1 MAADNTSDLNALDK
15 ICDDY
20 EQSLPDHTDFPQT
33 LQRLNSALE
42 RAPQSLQHTLLQ
54 LLLELEFE
62 HRLMNNQPC
71 PHSELLQHFP
81 NFSPSIENALAAAR
95 QRTGLAGTLQMPT
108 AAADSQSSPT
118 PPTPPA
124 PQNLPLT
131 PAPSAPPHAQPH
143 PSHPHSHASLWC
155 VISGD
160 GVVSATDNSW
170 DEEIGRDFI
179 VGTLL
184 QQRFLVT
191 DVLGRGGMGCVLLA
205 RDQILHR
212 DVAVKVLLRK
222 PSHSSSQ
229 LHESLSREAQL
240 AASLNHR
247 GIAVVHDFG
256 SHAGRS
262 FTVFEYVRGRTLRA
276 LLDECRTFTPEQTR
290 SIILELADALDA
302 AHAAG
307 VIHQDLKPENICIT
321 LDGQPKIL
329 DFGVARHLSGNVASR
344 GFFGTPLYASP
355 EQAACSATDGRTD
368 QYALA
373 LLAFEMLSGQ
383 RVFPSGS
390 PLELLRQHR
399 EITPPRLD
407 SVCSHLH
414 VQIANSIHRALAKRP
429 TDRFATCREF
439 AEAAFP
445 QPATTATPANIPTV
459 PEAERLDVFLC
470 QVAPNSLFAR
480 RLAEF
485 LQRYGLKTWY
495 YQHDASPGV
504 SFLKQTTDAIQRS
517 RTVLLIIS
525 PAALISEDFA
535 LQLQAATERRRT
547 LLPLL
552 LDISPEDFE
561 RRQPAWRALLGP
573 AALLDLNGIDQKNAF
588 PKVLQRLQLAG
599 LAADHHRHTTRIPS
613 PNHNSAR
620 PSHHSAT
627 QGQVWATDS
636 SQIDA
641 DDLPQLVF
649 QNELV
654 EEFLSRRNRYF
665 LSGTKGLGKTL
676 LLSYKRQLI
685 ANRAAEGDRG
695 AASTCLIP
703 HSGSRLDLM
712 HEMRTVSEHFESSLA
727 ELSVTKRFWSTALRI
742 SAISHY
748 DGHIA
753 PDEKSELLAFP
764 ERFRRWLLGA
774 KVAPSVVFKEL
785 TNLSV
790 GQAKSLVD
798 NTETFLDEKLRSIHN
813 PTCFFVDKVDQAIRE
828 RSREAWIHIQAGLI
842 EAAWEIMNSNS
853 HVRIYA
859 SIRQEAFSN
868 YHSDVKSNL
877 LGATV
882 RLRYTDAELEHM
894 LDRLANCYESQRD
907 FRDFLG
913 LRVLQ
918 HPGRPAPEDTFRF
931 LRRHTF
937 GRPRDLVVI
946 AAELSSQR
954 NLLSE
959 ARYCD
964 IVRNVSARSL
974 VTNVFEEMRVFLDC
988 LGDPDNRDRF
998 LRLLSANILSRADA
1012 VKICAQFNE
1021 VPEHVVRD
1029 FGEDSDDIFHPFQDL
1044 YLAGLLG
1051 IVTEQPDTAL
1061 VIQRFRRPDDLVS
1074 TTGTDLPQSHWYFIH
1089 PALSAYIRQQAWGS
1103 SFLHLE
1109 QAAVGDGLPWHP
1121 WDPVCCEVERCA
1133 RQTHSPDIKLFALQV
1148 LREAREVL
1156 ASGSTRNLQ
1165 VLLQAL
1171 PGWQTNLQK
1180 LHECGH
1186 LDLILWLE
1194 ELAACKR

>member
-108 AAADSQSSPT
+108 AAADSQSSPA

-407 SVCSHLH
+407 SVCSHLP
-414 VQIANSIHRALAKRP
+414 VQTANSIHRALAKRP

-613 PNHNSAR
+613 PNHNSTR

-842 EAAWEIMNSNS
+842 EAAWEIMNSN
-853 HVRIYA
+853 
-859 SIRQEAFSN
+859 
-868 YHSDVKSNL
+868 
-877 LGATV
+877 
-882 RLRYTDAELEHM
+882 
-894 LDRLANCYESQRD
+894 
-907 FRDFLG
+907 
-913 LRVLQ
+913 
-918 HPGRPAPEDTFRF
+918 
-931 LRRHTF
+931 
-937 GRPRDLVVI
+937 
-946 AAELSSQR
+946 
-954 NLLSE
+954 
-959 ARYCD
+959 
-964 IVRNVSARSL
+964 
-974 VTNVFEEMRVFLDC
+974 
-988 LGDPDNRDRF
+988 
-998 LRLLSANILSRADA
+998 
-1012 VKICAQFNE
+1012 
-1021 VPEHVVRD
+1021 
-1029 FGEDSDDIFHPFQDL
+1029 
-1044 YLAGLLG
+1044 
-1051 IVTEQPDTAL
+1051 
-1061 VIQRFRRPDDLVS
+1061 
-1074 TTGTDLPQSHWYFIH
+1074 
-1089 PALSAYIRQQAWGS
+1089 
-1103 SFLHLE
+1103 
-1109 QAAVGDGLPWHP
+1109 
-1121 WDPVCCEVERCA
+1121 
-1133 RQTHSPDIKLFALQV
+1133 
-1148 LREAREVL
+1148 
-1156 ASGSTRNLQ
+1156 
-1165 VLLQAL
+1165 
-1171 PGWQTNLQK
+1171 
-1180 LHECGH
+1180 
-1186 LDLILWLE
+1186 
-1194 ELAACKR
+1194 